1 MEWQKALSVN
11 VSYQYFDL
19 EKNVRYVLKEEELT
33 VIQINLNPNPFSS
46 SVRKNENHI
55 EI

>member
-19 EKNVRYVLKEEELT
+19 ENNVRYILKEEELT
-33 VIQINLNPNPFSS
+33 VIQYNLKTNPFSS
-46 SVRKNENHI
+46 SVRKNESHI